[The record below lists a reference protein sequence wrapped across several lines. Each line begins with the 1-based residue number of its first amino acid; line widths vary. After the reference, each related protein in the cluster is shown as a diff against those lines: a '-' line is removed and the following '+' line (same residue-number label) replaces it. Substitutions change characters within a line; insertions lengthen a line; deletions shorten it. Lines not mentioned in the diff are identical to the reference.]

1 MRNFVLSAL
10 AVLAASACGGS
21 SSEPVDA
28 APPPTPAV
36 TFYDVSGAAPV
47 AVTTMLWANAL
58 DIRVTG
64 LPPLAQAT
72 VTARF
77 TGWGATATFAADADG
92 AVDLATTAP
101 LSGSY
106 DGVDADGIVW
116 SMTQSTSPDDPQD
129 DPYALRVSV
138 DVDGSTVAT
147 GQLERLAMTS
157 DVTCRDVSDDGLVG
171 YYCAKSGAQRGA
183 IVTFGGSE
191 GGLSSGKSQ
200 AMYFASLG
208 YPSLGLAY
216 FGAKGLPVTLDQ
228 VPLEYFSTAFDW
240 VEAQP
245 EVAPGKI
252 AIVGGSRGGELAL
265 LLGATFP
272 RVTAVVA
279 ELPSGLVWPGWSTT
293 FSLAPAWT
301 YQGQPIP
308 YMPSTSLDTENVT
321 EPDGVVAVSE
331 RAAFVADIAAA
342 SPADLDAAT
351 TRVEKT
357 NGPILMI
364 GGASDEL
371 WPSCDLAG
379 YAKSRLDSSGHTSQ
393 FGDAVVCYPD
403 AGHDVYAFNVGV
415 PTTSAMHVSDGGTTL
430 ALGGTA
436 RGIAHAARDADD
448 RERAFFAANL

>member
-1 MRNFVLSAL
+1 VAAF
-10 AVLAASACGGS
+10 AVLAVACGGS
-21 SSEPVDA
+21 SAEPGDA
-28 APPPTPAV
+28 ATPQIPAV
-36 TFYDVSGAAPV
+36 TFFDVSGSSPV
-47 AVTTMLWANAL
+47 AVTQMLWADAL

-64 LPPLAQAT
+64 LAPLAQAT

-77 TGWGATATFAADADG
+77 TGWGASATFAADENG
-92 AVDLATTAP
+92 GVDLATSAP

-106 DGVDADGIVW
+106 AGADADGIVW
-116 SMTQSTSPDDPQD
+116 SMTPSTSPDDPKD
-129 DPYALRVSV
+129 DPFALRLSV
-138 DVDGSTVAT
+138 DVDGATVAT
-147 GQLERLAMTS
+147 GQLERLAVTG
-157 DVTCRDVSDDGLVG
+157 DVTCRDVTDGGLVG
-171 YYCAKSGAQRGA
+171 YYCAKSGAPRGA

-216 FGAKGLPVTLDQ
+216 FGAKGLPSTLDE

-240 VEAQP
+240 VAAQP
-245 EVAPGKI
+245 EVAPGKL
-252 AIVGGSRGGELAL
+252 AVVGGSRGGELAL
-265 LLGATFP
+265 LLGATFSN
-272 RVTAVVA
+272 VTAVVA
-279 ELPSGLVWPGWSTT
+279 ELPSGIVWPGWSDWAI
-293 FSLAPAWT
+293 APAWT
-301 YQGQPIP
+301 YQGQPIA
-308 YMPSTSLDTENVT
+308 YLPSSSMAESNVT
-321 EPDGVVAVSE
+321 EPDGVVAMSE

-357 NGPILMI
+357 NGPILMF

-379 YAKSRLDSSGHTSQ
+379 YAKTRLDAAGHTSKY
-393 FGDAVVCYPD
+393 GDTLVCYPD

-415 PTTSAMHVSDGGTTL
+415 PTTSAMHVLDGTSQL

-436 RGIAHAARDADD
+436 AGISHAARDADD